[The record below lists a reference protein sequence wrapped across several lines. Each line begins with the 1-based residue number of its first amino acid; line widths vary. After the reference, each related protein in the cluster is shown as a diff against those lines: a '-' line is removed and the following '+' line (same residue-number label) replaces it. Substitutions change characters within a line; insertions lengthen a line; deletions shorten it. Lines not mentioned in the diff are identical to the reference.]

1 MTVCFTNIV
10 KLGKINQ
17 YNIVIELM
25 PKTNPEISSDNNN
38 NIIIT
43 DN

>member
-10 KLGKINQ
+10 KLGKINR